1 MFKKAVILFSI
12 FAVSVS
18 LGGCATTRRSSDL
31 ENQGLRNQ
39 VSVLESQLQSKD
51 VEINGLKDQLNSQ
64 QLQAK
69 EVPSTRRLKVIPE
82 VKSRPNIRQIQ
93 KALKNAGYNPGTI
106 DGRMGRETKDAIRA
120 FQRANGLR
128 ADGKAGKSTW
138 NLLKKYLYQKTK

>member
-1 MFKKAVILFSI
+1 MFKRAVIFFSI

-18 LGGCATTRRSSDL
+18 LAGCATARRPKDL
-31 ENQGLRNQ
+31 EIQGLRNQ

-51 VEINGLKDQLNSQ
+51 EEINGLKGQLNSQ
-64 QLQAK
+64 LQGK
-69 EVPSTRRLKVIPE
+69 EVSSSRRVKVIPE
-82 VKSRPNIRQIQ
+82 AKYRPSIRQIQ

-128 ADGKAGKSTW
+128 ADGKAGKNTW
-138 NLLKKYLYQKTK
+138 ELLKKYLYQKTK

>member
-18 LGGCATTRRSSDL
+18 LAGCATARRPKDF
-31 ENQGLRNQ
+31 EVQGLRNQ

-51 VEINGLKDQLNSQ
+51 EEINGLKDQLNSQ
-64 QLQAK
+64 QSQAK
-69 EVPSTRRLKVIPE
+69 EVKPARRLKVIPE
-82 VKSRPNIRQIQ
+82 TKSRPNIRQIQ
-93 KALKNAGYNPGTI
+93 KALKNAGYNPGTL

-128 ADGKAGKSTW
+128 ADGKAGKNTW
-138 NLLKKYLYQKTK
+138 KLLKKYLYQKTK

>member
-1 MFKKAVILFSI
+1 MFKRGVIFFSI

-18 LGGCATTRRSSDL
+18 LAGCATARRPKDL
-31 ENQGLRNQ
+31 EIQGLRNQ

-51 VEINGLKDQLNSQ
+51 EEINNLKDQSNSQ
-64 QLQAK
+64 LQGK
-69 EVPSTRRLKVIPE
+69 EVSSSRRVKVIPE
-82 VKSRPNIRQIQ
+82 AKYRPDIRQIQ
-93 KALKNAGYNPGTI
+93 KALKNAGYNPGTM

-128 ADGKAGKSTW
+128 ADGKVGKNTW

>member
-1 MFKKAVILFSI
+1 MFKRAVIFFSI

-18 LGGCATTRRSSDL
+18 LAGCATARRPKDL
-31 ENQGLRNQ
+31 EIQGLRNQ

-51 VEINGLKDQLNSQ
+51 EEINSLKGQLNSP
-64 QLQAK
+64 LQEK
-69 EVPSTRRLKVIPE
+69 ETSSSRRLKVIPE
-82 VKSRPNIRQIQ
+82 AKYRPNIRQIQ

-128 ADGKAGKSTW
+128 ADGKAGKNTW
-138 NLLKKYLYQKTK
+138 NLLKKYLYQKIK

>member
-1 MFKKAVILFSI
+1 MFKRAVIFFSI

-18 LGGCATTRRSSDL
+18 LAGCATARRPKDF
-31 ENQGLRNQ
+31 EIQGLRNQ

-51 VEINGLKDQLNSQ
+51 EEINGLKDQLNSQ
-64 QLQAK
+64 QLRAK
-69 EVPSTRRLKVIPE
+69 EVSPTRRLKVIPE
-82 VKSRPNIRQIQ
+82 AKSRPNIRQIQ

-106 DGRMGRETKDAIRA
+106 DGRMGRETKDSIRA

-138 NLLKKYLYQKTK
+138 KLLKKYLYQKTK